1 MPSQLDFIYD
11 SNTFV
16 DLYVILDVDMDAKQ
30 DEIKNAYLSL
40 VKKHHPDHGGSTDKF
55 EEITRAY
62 EILYSKETR
71 KEYDLY
77 YLKKNMDEFKGDHML
92 KLKDQYK
99 DFVKST
105 SKPISKD
112 ELDKLY
118 SETFDEMR
126 DKYKE
131 TKIDSAELS
140 NRVND
145 LMCERNNFEIES
157 SDNSLANFIAE
168 HGKEIDVNDVFEYFK
183 YKNENCFGSN
193 SIVLKEWGTLDTL
206 PGYSDGYSAF
216 VNEQDYFSHGI
227 HSNISDIMNE
237 SDYLNSNLYSNLSS
251 MNNFSSQDTIGKNM
265 ANLNYDEFIQWKS
278 SKKSDT
284 KLTDSEME
292 LYFKKRQEEQQQL
305 FNEVETD
312 LANKTK
318 RKEVEKFLK
327 TKHIGDDIE
336 KYYDSKHTNT
346 NANTNTNTNTSS
358 KLESLDDILNY
369 MEKVREEDFPIHT
382 PKSTT
387 EKSDEKYDAGDDLRS
402 GYYKKASNV
411 RKRNNK

>member
-11 SNTFV
+11 SNTFI
-16 DLYVILDVDMDAKQ
+16 DLYVILDIDMDAKQ

-40 VKKHHPDHGGSTDKF
+40 VKKYHPDHGGSTDKF
-55 EEITRAY
+55 EEVTRAY
-62 EILYSKETR
+62 EVLYNRETR

-118 SETFDEMR
+118 SETFDDVRE
-126 DKYKE
+126 KYKE
-131 TKIDSAELS
+131 TKIDSAELA

-157 SDNSLANFIAE
+157 SDNTLANFMAE
-168 HGKEIDVNDVFEYFK
+168 NGKDIDINDVFEYFK
-183 YKNENCFGSN
+183 YKNQNCFGSN

-216 VNEQDYFSHGI
+216 VNEQDYFTSGI
-227 HSNISDIMNE
+227 HSNIADNLNE
-237 SDYLNSNLYSNLSS
+237 ADYINSNLYSNISS
-251 MNNFSSQDTIGKNM
+251 MNNFTSHDTIGKNM
-265 ANLNYDEFIQWKS
+265 TNLNYDEFIKWKS
-278 SKKSDT
+278 GKKSDT
-284 KLTDSEME
+284 KLTESEMD
-292 LYFKKRQEEQQQL
+292 LYLKKREEEQQQL

-312 LANKTK
+312 LSNKTK

-336 KYYDSKHTNT
+336 KYYDRKHK
-346 NANTNTNTNTSS
+346 NTNTEQSSKSS
-358 KLESLDDILNY
+358 KLENLDDILNY
-369 MEKVREEDFPIHT
+369 MEKVREEDFPIYT
-382 PKSTT
+382 PKSTST
-387 EKSDEKYDAGDDLRS
+387 SEQPATDDDLRS
-402 GYYKKASNV
+402 VYYKKASNV
-411 RKRNNK
+411 RKRENK